1 MKLSELNTDKAL
13 DALCELTPYISNIAE
28 DNNVVSALDAIMP
41 EENEE
46 QAKEGEQA
54 KENGFAATFRIM
66 SGFSRMIPVLL
77 KTHRSD
83 VYGILSI
90 TNEKPVS
97 EIASQPINDTIRQ
110 VREAFQDSELIS
122 FFKSSV
128 QRVKT
133 ERSAPS
139 AISHD
144 SE

>member
-13 DALCELTPYISNIAE
+13 DALCELTPFVANIAE
-28 DNNVVSALDAIMP
+28 DEQIISALDAIMP
-41 EENEE
+41 KENEE

-122 FFKSSV
+122 FFKSFT
-128 QRVKT
+128 QRAKT
-133 ERSAPS
+133 KLSAPS
-139 AISHD
+139 ATSRD